1 MKKGRPPRTAIH
13 ERVAREVEE
22 LRDRLGGLPSP
33 EEAEE
38 IWKTIWVHEAH
49 NSTAIEGNTLVLQQV
64 EALLARGETVGGKEL
79 KEYLE
84 VKGYANAATWVY
96 QQAQKKTRDP
106 KSPLLT
112 VQEVRHVHREAMSLV
127 WSEAPHPNAYSDE
140 GPGSFRR
147 HDIQRFESGL
157 RPPSF
162 TDVHAQVTDWVRDVN
177 RLRFASGR
185 IIELLAELHA
195 GFERIHPFL
204 DGNGRTGRLLMNL
217 VLVRFGYPPAVIQKR
232 ERRLYLKALAKADR
246 GDPGPLGELLAR
258 AVLDNLMRFVLPAVA
273 GEVKLLALEALV
285 MKSLSLTALRQAAE
299 RGRLRAQRDDRG
311 VWRSSKKWVREYT
324 GSRYA
329 SLRQPR
335 TTRARTAVGASAR
348 QASGTL

>member
-13 ERVAREVEE
+13 DRVAREVDE

-64 EALLARGETVGGKEL
+64 EALLAKGETVGGKEL

-96 QQAQKKTRDP
+96 QQAQKKTGDP

-127 WSEAPHPNAYSDE
+127 WTEAPHPHALPEE

-177 RLRFASGR
+177 RLRSTSGR
-185 IIELLAELHA
+185 ILELLAELHA
-195 GFERIHPFL
+195 GFERVHPFL

-217 VLVRFGYPPAVIQKR
+217 VLVRLGYPPAVIQKR
-232 ERRLYLKALAKADR
+232 ERRRYLAALAKADR
-246 GDPGPLGELLAR
+246 GDPRPLGELVAR
-258 AVLDNLMRFVLPAVA
+258 AVLDNLMRFVLPAVR
-273 GEVKLLALEALV
+273 GEVKLLPLEALV
-285 MKSLSLTALRQAAE
+285 RKRLSLTALRQAAE

-311 VWRSSKKWVREYT
+311 AWRSSKKWVRDYAE
-324 GSRYA
+324 SRYG

-335 TTRARTAVGASAR
+335 KMPARRAVPASERHA
-348 QASGTL
+348 GDTL